1 MKTSTCLVAVVL
13 GFCTPLLHAADSGR
27 TAESLLI
34 TPAEFEGKQVTLDVG
49 FVRPVRWK
57 SPVEEFAFF
66 HAVTMDRNSHKPGGE
81 ILVAIP
87 AAEAAEFTKKY
98 GTEFEGRYD
107 KDVLTGVFI
116 ASPGRSARE
125 QFWLVDTTGKLAEII
140 AQKKISLQ
148 DDSRRVSGGTGDE
161 RRKRGER

>member
-1 MKTSTCLVAVVL
+1 MKTPTLLVVVVL
-13 GFCTPLLHAADSGR
+13 GLSSPLLHAAGSER
-27 TAESLLI
+27 TAEALLT

-57 SPVEEFAFF
+57 SPAEEFAFF
-66 HAVTMDRNSHKPGGE
+66 HAVTMDRNDHKPAGE

-98 GTEFEGRYD
+98 GTDYEGRYD
-107 KDVLTGVFI
+107 KDVLTGMFI

-140 AQKKISLQ
+140 AQKKITLQ
-148 DDSRRVSGGTGDE
+148 DDLRSGSGGGDE
-161 RRKRGER
+161 RRKRWER

>member
-1 MKTSTCLVAVVL
+1 MKTPTCLLAVVL
-13 GFCTPLLHAADSGR
+13 GFCTPLLHAAGSER
-27 TAESLLI
+27 TAEALLI

-57 SPVEEFAFF
+57 SPLEEFAFF
-66 HAVTMDRNSHKPGGE
+66 HAVTMDRNTHKPAGE

-87 AAEAAEFTKKY
+87 AAEAVAFTKKY
-98 GTEFEGRYD
+98 GTDFEGRYD
-107 KDVLTGVFI
+107 KDVLTGIFI

-125 QFWLVDTTGKLAEII
+125 QFWLVDTTGKLAELI

-148 DDSRRVSGGTGDE
+148 DDLRRGVGEGRGKRQE
-161 RRKRGER
+161 R

>member
-1 MKTSTCLVAVVL
+1 MKTPTILVVVVL
-13 GFCTPLLHAADSGR
+13 ALCPSLLLAAESER
-27 TAESLLI
+27 TAEALLT

-66 HAVTMDRNSHKPGGE
+66 HAVTMDRNDHKAGGE
-81 ILVAIP
+81 ILVAIT

-98 GTEFEGRYD
+98 GTDYEGRYD
-107 KDVLTGVFI
+107 KDVLAGTFI
-116 ASPGRSARE
+116 ASPGRNARE

-148 DDSRRVSGGTGDE
+148 DDSGRASGGTGDE
-161 RRKRGER
+161 RRKRWER